1 MFIVG
6 CFDAVVG
13 NAVVGDA
20 EVGDAVVGDAVVG
33 DAVVGDAA
41 FGDAVGD
48 ATFVVVGD
56 SVVDAF
62 DVTTVVAIL
71 VEIVTPNVVN
81 GPPIVDPAPVVV
93 PVIKLNEID

>member
-6 CFDAVVG
+6 C
-13 NAVVGDA
+13 
-20 EVGDAVVGDAVVG
+20 GDAVVGDAVVG

-62 DVTTVVAIL
+62 DGTTVVAIL

-81 GPPIVDPAPVVV
+81 CPAVVDPAPVVV
-93 PVIKLNEID
+93 PVIKHNEID

>member
-6 CFDAVVG
+6 CGDAVVG
-13 NAVVGDA
+13 IAF
-20 EVGDAVVGDAVVG
+20 VGDAVVGEAVVG

-41 FGDAVGD
+41 FCDAVGD

-62 DVTTVVAIL
+62 DGTTVVAIL

-81 GPPIVDPAPVVV
+81 GPAVVDPAPVVV
-93 PVIKLNEID
+93 PVIKLNKID

>member
-6 CFDAVVG
+6 C
-13 NAVVGDA
+13 
-20 EVGDAVVGDAVVG
+20 GDAVVGDAVVG

-41 FGDAVGD
+41 FCDAVGD

-62 DVTTVVAIL
+62 DGTTVVAIL
-71 VEIVTPNVVN
+71 VEILTPNVVK
-81 GPPIVDPAPVVV
+81 GPAVVDPAPVVV

>member
-6 CFDAVVG
+6 C
-13 NAVVGDA
+13 
-20 EVGDAVVGDAVVG
+20 GDAVVGDAVGG

-62 DVTTVVAIL
+62 DGTTVVAFL

-81 GPPIVDPAPVVV
+81 GPAVVDPAPVVV